1 MSLITDTVQRYCRM
15 HKLAYLPL
23 TPAAQQAVQQDP
35 AAQGGQPPQDPAM
48 MQEQPPMP
56 PQGQPPQGDP
66 NMQGGMP
73 PMPPE
78 QGGQQMP
85 PQGAQPPQIQ
95 VIPGPNGEQV
105 DAETGFIVLD
115 LQQGIEQDPI
125 TGIMLNKMTGEF
137 ATPDGQPLDP
147 QTAMQ
152 ILTQAYQQAQQG
164 GQQMAPQG
172 DPNMQGG
179 QPAPMP
185 PQDPAMMQGQP
196 PMPPQG
202 QPMMQQQA
210 NADPAM
216 MQEQPSMP
224 PQGQFD
230 ANAGMQIDPNTGMP
244 IDPATG
250 GLIDVTTGQ
259 IIDPNSGAAIPPAI
273 PQSAPMFS
281 DDPEIQAFVKDTQR
295 ALQTNEKNS
304 RRIAQDLNGLRTD
317 VQGLR
322 RELEKVNDNADTT
335 QARLDNLLA
344 VAEQAIGQK
353 GMIEPIQGV

>member
-1 MSLITDTVQRYCRM
+1 MSLITDTVERYCCL
-15 HKLAYLPL
+15 HKVAYLPL

-35 AAQGGQPPQDPAM
+35 AAMQGQAPMPPPQDPAA
-48 MQEQPPMP
+48 MQ
-56 PQGQPPQGDP
+56 GGDP
-66 NMQGGMP
+66 SMQGGMP

-78 QGGQQMP
+78 QGGMP
-85 PQGAQPPQIQ
+85 PQGDPNMQGQPQGGMPPIQ

-125 TGIMLNKMTGEF
+125 TGIILNKMTGAF
-137 ATPDGQPLDP
+137 TSPDGQPIDP
-147 QTAMQ
+147 QQAMQ

-164 GQQMAPQG
+164 GMPPQG
-172 DPNMQGG
+172 DPAAMQGG
-179 QPAPMP
+179 APMLP
-185 PQDPAMMQGQP
+185 PQDPAMMQGQS
-196 PMPPQG
+196 PMPPQD

-216 MQEQPSMP
+216 VQGGAPMP
-224 PQGQFD
+224 APMPQGELD
-230 ANAGMQIDPNTGMP
+230 PNAGMQIDPNTGMP

-259 IIDPNSGAAIPPAI
+259 IIDPNSGAPIPPEIQQA
-273 PQSAPMFS
+273 APMFS
-281 DDPEIQAFVKDTQR
+281 EDPEIQAFVKDTQR

-304 RRIAQDLNGLRTD
+304 RRVVQDLNGLRTD

-322 RELEKVNDNADTT
+322 REIEKINDNADTT

-344 VAEQAIGQK
+344 VAERAIGQQ
-353 GMIEPIQGV
+353 GLVEPIQGM